1 VEVYNPPGGPGV
13 RVDSHL
19 YAGYRVPPHYDSLL
33 AKLIVHSRDR
43 EGAIRRGLR
52 ALDEFA
58 ISGMETTLPLH
69 LAVLEDEEFL
79 EGGVTTSFLSERNL
93 ESEGGLL
100 RLNKV
105 PA

>member
-1 VEVYNPPGGPGV
+1 M
-13 RVDSHL
+13 
-19 YAGYRVPPHYDSLL
+19 PPHYDSLL
-33 AKLIVHSRDR
+33 AKLIVHARDR
-43 EGAIRRGLR
+43 EGAVRRGLR

-79 EGGVTTSFLSERNL
+79 RGGVTTSFLAQRNL

-100 RLNKV
+100 RLN
-105 PA
+105 AR